1 MKTKILIALF
11 ASLLIVSG
19 CGNTDTHEVVEDT
32 SVSNVE
38 KIFYSLPAAYF
49 EFYFPV
55 GIVDNG
61 SKEKVINTTRIE
73 DGYLDL
79 RVKDTVSGTVRWS
92 MKVMKA
98 EDGKDVVVV
107 SDVLET
113 EKGIQQH
120 LYIVQK
126 QGDEWNDN
134 TKNLLVNVM
143 DEASKIPLKDRVI
156 EYYEDDVED
165 LKLRSGMFILSQDEN
180 KLTSA
185 IANAGEIELPLYNIL
200 WDGSE
205 FILEEIVPSGASN
218 FVERNI

>member
-19 CGNTDTHEVVEDT
+19 CGNTETTEVVEDT

-38 KIFYSLPAAYF
+38 NIFYSLPTAYF

-61 SKEKVINTTRIE
+61 SKEQVIETLDVE
-73 DGYLDL
+73 DEYIDL
-79 RVKDTVSGTVRWS
+79 RVKDTASGTVRWS

-98 EDGKDVVVV
+98 EDGKNVVVV

-113 EKGIQQH
+113 KEGIVQH
-120 LYIVQK
+120 LFLVQK
-126 QGDEWNDN
+126 EGNEWNDN
-134 TKNLLVNVM
+134 TKELLVDVM
-143 DEASKIPLKDRVI
+143 NGASKIPLKDRVI
-156 EYYEDDVED
+156 EYYEDDIED

-185 IANAGEIELPLYNIL
+185 IANAGEIELPLYNII
-200 WDGSE
+200 WDGTT